1 MGVLHGDAGIDLKPQ
16 FNYWTIKIQTCL
28 TTWMI
33 TNVLLSIFIYTLCI
47 LFFFPVPCVENDMPY
62 CNYILY
68 FYILSWWP
76 YDSGKPIP
84 VLIRSPWDKVD
95 LSGFADKIP

>member
-1 MGVLHGDAGIDLKPQ
+1 MFDNMDDYK
-16 FNYWTIKIQTCL
+16 C
-28 TTWMI
+28 
-33 TNVLLSIFIYTLCI
+33 FIIYFHI
-47 LFFFPVPCVENDMPY
+47 HIVYFIFFPVPCVENDIMPY

-84 VLIRSPWDKVD
+84 VLVRSPWDKVD
-95 LSGFADKIP
+95 LSGFTDKIP